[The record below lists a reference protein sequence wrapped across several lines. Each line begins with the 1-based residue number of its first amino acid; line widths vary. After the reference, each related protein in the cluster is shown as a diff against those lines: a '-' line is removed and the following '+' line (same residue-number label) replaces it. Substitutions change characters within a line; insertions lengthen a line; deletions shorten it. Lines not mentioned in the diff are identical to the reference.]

1 MKKLVSP
8 SRATVPRQCLSG
20 LPVRNA
26 FTLIE
31 LLVVIAIIA
40 ILAAMLLP
48 ALARAKGK
56 AQAVTCLNNG
66 NQMAKAMWM
75 YGSDNNDF
83 IPPNPDDGNT
93 TPGHEW
99 VAGQAGGGMP
109 PANSPA
115 GEATD
120 PNYIM
125 LPQYDLIATYIASTP
140 GVFKCPSDPRH
151 GFYGGTDPNLKGTV
165 IPYVRSVS
173 MNQGV
178 GCVCPAFAAG
188 GGHAGKPSVPTD
200 GPWLTGSHGVN
211 KPGNPFATF
220 GKFGDFG
227 VVSSATVFTTVDED
241 PWSINDAAL
250 AVIAGTPSVVDFPAS
265 YHNNGC
271 GFAFADGHGEMHHW
285 MSFFY
290 RLESGASERTAKVG
304 TAQYSDWFWV
314 AAHATRNMKTG
325 AIP

>member
-8 SRATVPRQCLSG
+8 SRAKAPRQCLSG
-20 LPVRNA
+20 FPVRNA

-48 ALARAKGK
+48 ALAKAKAK

-66 NQMAKAMWM
+66 NQMGKAMYM
-75 YGSDNNDF
+75 YGSDNTDF
-83 IPPNPDDGNT
+83 LPPNPDDGNT

-109 PANSPA
+109 PANSAA
-115 GEATD
+115 GEGTD

-125 LPQYDLIATYIASTP
+125 LPQYDLLATYIASTP
-140 GVFKCPSDPRH
+140 GIFKCPNDPRH

-178 GCVCPAFAAG
+178 GTVCPPYSVSHT
-188 GGHAGKPSVPTD
+188 HAGKPSLPTD
-200 GPWLTGSHGVN
+200 GPWLPGGR
-211 KPGNPFATF
+211 GNPYATF
-220 GKFGDFG
+220 GKYGDFG
-227 VVSSATVFTTVDED
+227 VVSSSTVFTTTDED

-250 AVIAGTPSVVDFPAS
+250 AVIAATPSAVDFPAS

-285 MSFFY
+285 KSYFFK
-290 RLESGASERTAKVG
+290 LTGSPSERTAKAG
-304 TAQYSDWFWV
+304 TLEWQDWFWE
-314 AAHATRNMKTG
+314 ASHSTRNMKTG
-325 AIP
+325 AVP